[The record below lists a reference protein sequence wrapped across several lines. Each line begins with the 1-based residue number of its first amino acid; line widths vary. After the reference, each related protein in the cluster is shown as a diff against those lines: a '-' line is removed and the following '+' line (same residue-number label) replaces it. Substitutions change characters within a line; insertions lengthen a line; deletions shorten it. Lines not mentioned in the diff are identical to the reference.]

1 MCAEA
6 IWWRCHHV
14 QYDIVGN
21 LKIVTLMI
29 AGAVHE
35 QQDELPTVLLSQCV
49 EENLEAL
56 GVGSRQDQI
65 DASSVL
71 RQTAPYK

>member
-1 MCAEA
+1 
-6 IWWRCHHV
+6 
-14 QYDIVGN
+14 
-21 LKIVTLMI
+21 MI

-56 GVGSRQDQI
+56 GVGRRQDQI
-65 DASSVL
+65 DASFIL
-71 RQTAPYK
+71 RADGAI